1 LFPCKN
7 KKNLLK
13 EKPCKTFK
21 KYKTLYLSGKKRKN
35 LSYLT
40 LRKVC
45 SPGASS
51 LFLGLCPWGYNPEG
65 EALRSRPS
73 SPTFSDYLEF
83 KLVVMVTV

>member
-1 LFPCKN
+1 MFPCKN

-21 KYKTLYLSGKKRKN
+21 KYKDYLSFREKMKKPLVLNTAEGLLPRA
-35 LSYLT
+35 
-40 LRKVC
+40 
-45 SPGASS
+45 SPCFWAYA
-51 LFLGLCPWGYNPEG
+51 PWGYNPEG

-83 KLVVMVTV
+83 KLVMVTI